1 MEVMK
6 NRNGFTLMELIAV
19 IVILGIVASV
29 AMRTIDKSL
38 DNARFDNT
46 RIEMD
51 QLVYAISGNPDLFA
65 NGMRTDFG
73 YVGDVGAMPASLN
86 DLVTD
91 PGYSTWDGPYVSSD
105 FAQVADD
112 YKRDAWGELYT
123 FNTTNIESSGGS
135 GGTLTRTVCSSAAYL
150 TQNSVLGSITDAAGN
165 PPGDSSSRVSVIL
178 QFPNGVGGLKDS
190 SVTVSSGGAFSFTS
204 AVPIGNHMITAVYS
218 ATDDTVCAYISVLPG
233 GESYASLRFPG
244 ALWAASSG
252 GGGGGSSGSLIYV
265 AGSAN
270 VTGGQNDNVEF
281 NIQNSGS
288 SDVTVTWIVL
298 TYTHSPTAYVE
309 RVKWGNSTV
318 FNSSNPRGASGDTLT
333 FSSSKTISA
342 SATQT
347 IKLQRFRDSQSGGAS
362 NVDMSSTDFSVTFSD
377 GSVVTFNS
385 GT

>member
-1 MEVMK
+1 MK

-73 YVGDVGAMPASLN
+73 YVGDVGAMPSSLN

-105 FAQVADD
+105 FAQAADD

-123 FNTTNIESSGGS
+123 YNVTNIESSGGS
-135 GGTLTRTVCSSAAYL
+135 GGTLTRSVCSSVADL

-165 PPGDSSSRVSVIL
+165 PPGDSSTQLSVIL
-178 QFPNGVGGLKDS
+178 QFPDGAGALKDS
-190 SVTVSSGGAFSFTS
+190 IVSVSSGGAFSYS
-204 AVPIGNHMITAVYS
+204 NSIPIGNHKITAVYLP
-218 ATDDTVCAYISVLPG
+218 TNDTVYTYISVLPS

-252 GGGGGSSGSLIYV
+252 GGGGGPSGNITYV
-265 AGSAN
+265 SGSAN
-270 VTGGQNDNVEF
+270 VDGGSNRNVNF
-281 NIQNSGS
+281 QITNGGS
-288 SDVTVTWIVL
+288 SQLTITWLIA
-298 TYTHSPTAYVE
+298 TYTHSPTPYYE
-309 RVKWGNSTV
+309 RVRWGGSTV
-318 FNSSNPRGASGDTLT
+318 FDSSSPRAASADTVT
-333 FSSSKTISA
+333 FSSPKTINVG
-342 SATQT
+342 ATQT
-347 IKLQRFRDSQSGGAS
+347 VQLQRFRDSQTGGGSWVNMA
-362 NVDMSSTDFSVTFSD
+362 NIDFTVEFSD